1 MADKSAQAR
10 SRLVGQVVQ
19 AVQKR
24 LSAAKAQRAEGF
36 VRQFFA
42 NVPPSDLRGTT
53 AQNLAGG
60 ALALWDSLQQRTPGK
75 ASVRGYNPDAD
86 KDGWESPHSIIEIIN
101 DDMPFLVDSV
111 TAELNRNE
119 AEVHLVIHPIVSLR
133 RDAKGKLVDLAQP
146 KTAAKKAASPGAA
159 GFSGESV
166 MQIQISE
173 QPAKRLA
180 EIAAG
185 VEAVLADVRASVED
199 WMAMR
204 ERCRAVIAEL
214 ETRPPMLPVAEIAEG
229 LEFLKWLDDDNF
241 TYLGYREITFQGSG
255 ANAVSKVA
263 KARGLGVLRDSE
275 VRVFDGLRNLGKL
288 PPDVR
293 DFMHQPQ
300 LLRIT
305 KGNSRATV
313 HRSVPLDT
321 IAVKSFD
328 AKGNV
333 IGERLFVGLFT
344 SIAYSRSPSDIP
356 LLRQKVDAVVKLS
369 GFSPRS
375 HDGKALM
382 HILET
387 YPRDE
392 LFQISVEK
400 LHEIAIGVLH
410 LQERQRT
417 ALFVRSDP
425 FERFVSCM
433 VFVPR
438 DRYDTTLRR
447 RLQDI
452 LAEAYDGHCAH
463 FSTQMSD
470 EVLARLHVIIET
482 KRGKV
487 PKVNLETLEARLTE
501 AARSW
506 ADLLEE
512 ALVAATGEQGGI
524 RLLRRYERAFP
535 PSYQRHFGAAIAVED
550 IHHIEEAIA
559 SNDLSMNLY
568 HRDGAPPEV
577 LHFKVFIL
585 DQPVPLS
592 DILPVL
598 ENMGLKVIGEV
609 PYDVDVPDRDAP
621 VWIHDF
627 DMVVEGSA
635 AFDLDK
641 VRDAFH
647 EAFARIWH
655 GRMEDDG
662 FNKLVLHAGL
672 TAREVTVLRA
682 YCKYLRQARIPFS
695 QAYMEATLARNPAI
709 ARNLVDLF
717 LARFDPRRAKD
728 ADKACEK
735 IVAAI
740 HSQLDQVSNL
750 DEDRIIRRYLNL
762 FLSTLRTNFFQPS
775 ESGGEKV
782 YCSFKFDSRA
792 IEELPQPQPLREI
805 FVYSPAVEGV
815 HLRFGMVA
823 RGGLRWSDR
832 PEDFRTEVLGLVKAQ
847 QVKNT
852 VIVPVG
858 SKGGF
863 VMKRP
868 PPPEAGRDAFLA
880 AGIECYKTFVRG
892 LLDITDNLKR
902 GKIVPPADLLRYD
915 GDDPYLVVAAD
926 KGTATFSD
934 IANGVSADYGFW
946 LDDAFASG
954 GSAGYDHKKMG
965 ITARG
970 AWECVK
976 RHFRERGKDI
986 QQEDFTCIGCG
997 DMSGDV
1003 FGNGMLLSK
1012 HILLTGAFNH
1022 VHIFVDPTPDPAASW
1037 AERKRLFDLPRSAWT
1052 DYNAKLIS
1060 KGGGIFERSA
1070 KSIKVTPEMKAVFG
1084 IAKDSVT
1091 PTELIQSMLLADVEL
1106 LWFGGIGT
1114 YVKAE
1119 AESHLDV
1126 GDRANDALRVDGG
1139 QLRAK
1144 VIGEGANLGVTQR
1157 GRIEYGQA
1165 GGRSNTDFID
1175 NSAGVDCSDHEVNIK
1190 ILLGAVEQAGKMT
1203 RKERNKLLEKMTDDV
1218 AQQCLRDNYLQ
1229 GQAITVTHALG
1240 GHLLDR
1246 FARFMRALEK
1256 EGQLNRR
1263 IEYLPDDEE
1272 VLERLKRGEGLTR
1285 AEIAVLLSYAKLVL
1299 YDQLLGSNLPDDTYF
1314 AGDLATYFPK
1324 PLREPYADQIARHR
1338 LKREIVVTVVSNDLI
1353 NRVGINF
1360 VHEVR
1365 EKTGLPPQEVV
1376 KAYVIVRE
1384 TFGMRDTWAQIEAL
1398 DNKVPAEL
1406 QSRMLVECG
1415 RLIERETVWLLR
1427 EIGMPLDIAGEVGRF
1442 GAGITALTAQI
1453 DSLLSPGERHLL
1465 DQRAAELAAE
1475 GAPPAL
1481 ARRIASLPLLAPVCD
1496 IVRIAAT
1503 LKLPVEKV
1511 AEAYFNIGER
1521 FGFNWLRRSAGSLPT
1536 DTAWDKLAV
1545 SAIIDDFYGHQSELT
1560 TRVLNGGDRSGKG
1573 SGKGAGKAAA
1583 AGSDK
1588 VIDSWSAGREPL
1600 VARTGQLLDELKA
1613 SGTPD
1618 FAMLAVAN
1626 RQLKSMV
1633 QG

>member
-1 MADKSAQAR
+1 MADKSAQTR
-10 SRLVGQVVQ
+10 SRLIGQVVQ
-19 AVQKR
+19 AAQKR
-24 LSAAKAQRAEGF
+24 LPAAKAQRAEPF
-36 VRQFFA
+36 LRQFFA
-42 NVPPSDLRGTT
+42 NVPPSDLRGDS
-53 AQNLAGG
+53 ADNLAGG
-60 ALALWDSLQQRTPGK
+60 ALALWQWLQQRTPGK
-75 ASVRGYNPDAD
+75 ASVRAYNPDPAR
-86 KDGWESPHSIIEIIN
+86 DGWESPHSVIEIIN

-111 TAELNRNE
+111 TAEINRND
-119 AEVHLVIHPIVSLR
+119 AEVLLVIHPIITLR
-133 RDAKGKLVDLAQP
+133 RDAKGKLVEL
-146 KTAAKKAASPGAA
+146 ASPREA
-159 GFSGESV
+159 GQKARPGPASSFAGESI
-166 MQIQISE
+166 MQVQVSE
-173 QPAKRLA
+173 QPPKRLA

-185 VEAVLADVRASVED
+185 IAAVLADVRAAVED
-199 WMAMR
+199 WPDMR
-204 ERCRAVIAEL
+204 ERCRDVIGEL

-229 LEFLKWLDDDNF
+229 LEFLRWLDDDHF

-255 ANAVSKVA
+255 ANAVSKIA
-263 KARGLGVLRDSE
+263 KGRGLGILRDPE

-293 DFMHQPQ
+293 DFMHRPQ

-305 KGNSRATV
+305 KANRRATV
-313 HRSVPLDT
+313 HRAVDLDT
-321 IAVKSFD
+321 IAVKTFD
-328 AKGNV
+328 AKGRV
-333 IGERLFVGLFT
+333 TGERLFVGLFT
-344 SIAYSRSPSDIP
+344 SMAYSRSPSTIP

-375 HDGKALM
+375 HDGKALL

-392 LFQISVEK
+392 LFQISVED
-400 LHEIAIGVLH
+400 LHQIAVGVLH

-417 ALFVRSDP
+417 ALFVRRDP

-447 RLQDI
+447 KLQEI
-452 LAEAYDGHCAH
+452 LAEAFEGRCTS

-470 EVLARLHVIIET
+470 EVLARLHVIVRTE
-482 KRGKV
+482 RGRIPQV
-487 PKVNLETLEARLTE
+487 DLDRLEARLAE

-506 ADLLEE
+506 SDLLEE
-512 ALVAATGEQGGI
+512 ALIEASGEQDGI
-524 RLLRRYERAFP
+524 RTHRRFERAFP
-535 PSYQRHFGAAIAVED
+535 PSYQRHFDSATAVED

-559 SNDLSMNLY
+559 TSDLSMNLY
-568 HRDGAPPEV
+568 RPAGAPPDELRFKIYV
-577 LHFKVFIL
+577 L
-585 DQPVPLS
+585 DRPVPLS
-592 DILPVL
+592 DILPML
-598 ENMGLKVIGEV
+598 ENMGLRVIGEV
-609 PYDVDVPDRDAP
+609 PFDIDVPDRKAP
-621 VWIHDF
+621 VWMHDF
-627 DMVVEGSA
+627 DMCAEGRA
-635 AFDLDK
+635 AIDLPA

-647 EAFARIWH
+647 EAFARVWH

-695 QAYMEATLARNPAI
+695 QAYMEATLGRNPQLT
-709 ARNLVDLF
+709 RRLVDLF
-717 LARFDPRRAKD
+717 IARFDPKRQPDAQDSCRRL
-728 ADKACEK
+728 
-735 IVAAI
+735 VAAI
-740 HSQLDQVSNL
+740 EADLERVSNL

-762 FLSTLRTNFFQPS
+762 ILSTLRTNFFQPS
-775 ESGGEKV
+775 AEGGEKV
-782 YCSFKFDSRA
+782 YCSFKFDSRS

-805 FVYSPAVEGV
+805 FVYSPGVEGV

-832 PEDFRTEVLGLVKAQ
+832 LEDFRTEVLGLVKAQ

-868 PPPEAGRDAFLA
+868 PAPEAGRDAFLA

-892 LLDITDNLKR
+892 LLDITDNLRR
-902 GKIVPPADLLRYD
+902 GRVLPPKSVVRYD

-934 IANGVSADYGFW
+934 IANGVSAEYGFW

-976 RHFRERGKDI
+976 RHFRELGKDI
-986 QQEDFTCIGCG
+986 QSQDFTCVGCG

-1003 FGNGMLLSK
+1003 FGNAMLLSQ
-1012 HILLTGAFNH
+1012 HTLLLAAFNH
-1022 VHIFVDPTPDPAASW
+1022 LHIFVDPDPDPAASW

-1052 DYNAKLIS
+1052 DYDAKLIS

-1070 KSIKVTPEMKAVFG
+1070 KSIKISPEMKQRFG
-1084 IAKDSVT
+1084 IAKDSMT
-1091 PTELIQSMLLADVEL
+1091 PNELIQCLLLAEVEL

-1114 YVKAE
+1114 YVKAST
-1119 AESHLDV
+1119 ESHLDV
-1126 GDRANDALRVDGG
+1126 GDRANDALRVDGE
-1139 QLRAK
+1139 QLHAK
-1144 VIGEGANLGVTQR
+1144 VIGEGANLGMTQL
-1157 GRIEYGQA
+1157 GRIEYGMA
-1165 GGRSNTDFID
+1165 GGRCNTDFID

-1190 ILLGAVEQAGKMT
+1190 ILLGDAEQAGKLT
-1203 RKERNKLLEKMTDDV
+1203 RKDRDKLLEKMTDEV
-1218 AQQCLRDNYLQ
+1218 ARQCLRDNYLQ
-1229 GQAITVTHALG
+1229 SQAITVTHMLG

-1246 FARFMRALEK
+1246 FARFMRTLEK
-1256 EGQLNRR
+1256 AGQLNRR

-1272 VLERLKRGEGLTR
+1272 VLDRLRRGEGLTR
-1285 AEIAVLLSYAKLVL
+1285 AEIAVLLSYSKLVL
-1299 YDQLLGSNLPDDTYF
+1299 YDQLLESNLPDDPCF
-1314 AGDLATYFPK
+1314 ADDLAAYFPK
-1324 PLREPYADQIARHR
+1324 PLRQPYAPQIARHR
-1338 LKREIVVTVVSNDLI
+1338 LRREIVVTVVSNDLI

-1365 EKTGLPPQEVV
+1365 EKTGMPPEEVV
-1376 KAYVIVRE
+1376 KGYVIARE
-1384 TFGMRDTWAQIEAL
+1384 IFGMRALWQEIEAL
-1398 DNKVPAEL
+1398 DNRVPAAL
-1406 QSRMLVECG
+1406 QARMLVECG
-1415 RLIERETVWLLR
+1415 RLIERETVWFLR
-1427 EIGMPLDIAGEVGRF
+1427 EIGIPLDIAGEIGRF
-1442 GAGITALTAQI
+1442 GEGVGTLAERIE
-1453 DSLLSPGERHLL
+1453 SLLSPADREAL
-1465 DQRAAELAAE
+1465 DLRAQQFVAE
-1475 GAPPAL
+1475 GAPQAL

-1496 IVRIAAT
+1496 VVRIAAT
-1503 LKLPVEKV
+1503 LQLPVERV
-1511 AEAYFNIGER
+1511 AEAYFKIGER
-1521 FGFNWLRRSAGSLPT
+1521 FGFDWLRRSAGSLPT

-1545 SAIIDDFYGHQSELT
+1545 SAIVDDFYGHQSELT
-1560 TRVLNGGDRSGKG
+1560 TRVLNGG
-1573 SGKGAGKAAA
+1573 ATGKAARKGA
-1583 AGSDK
+1583 DATDT
-1588 VIDSWSAGREPL
+1588 VIATWSAGREPL
-1600 VARTGQLLDELKA
+1600 VARTEQLLEELKA

-1633 QG
+1633 SG